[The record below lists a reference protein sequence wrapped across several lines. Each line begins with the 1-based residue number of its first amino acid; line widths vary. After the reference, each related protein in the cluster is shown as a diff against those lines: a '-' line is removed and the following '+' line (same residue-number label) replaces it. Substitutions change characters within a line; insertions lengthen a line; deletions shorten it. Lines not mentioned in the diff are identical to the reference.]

1 MAALLPGDASTRR
14 SGAMGDDMVGTT
26 TLDVTVLGSDS
37 LARIGDSVLGHAV
50 RRLLAIG
57 SDDGGAAAIAPIAAH
72 DSYV

>member
-1 MAALLPGDASTRR
+1 
-14 SGAMGDDMVGTT
+14 MGDDMVGTT

-37 LARIGDSVLGHAV
+37 LARIGDSVLGYAV

-57 SDDGGAAAIAPIAAH
+57 SDDGSAAAIAPIAAH